1 MATKKKAKKP
11 VKKSVKKSAK
21 KPARKSK
28 KINPI
33 VLFILAIIIPPLAV
47 YLVKGAK
54 RDFVINIVLC
64 LIFWIPGI
72 VHALW
77 LITK

>member
-11 VKKSVKKSAK
+11 VKKSVKKPVK
-21 KPARKSK
+21 KAARKSK
-28 KINPI
+28 KVNQ
-33 VLFILAIIIPPLAV
+33 VLLFILAIILPPLAV
-47 YLVKGAK
+47 YLLKGAK

-64 LIFWIPGI
+64 LFIWIPGI

-77 LITK
+77 VVTK

>member
-11 VKKSVKKSAK
+11 VKRSVKKPAK
-21 KPARKSK
+21 KAATKSK
-28 KINPI
+28 IINPV

-64 LIFWIPGI
+64 LLFWIPGI

-77 LITK
+77 IVTK

>member
-1 MATKKKAKKP
+1 MATKKKDKKP
-11 VKKSVKKSAK
+11 VKKRVK
-21 KPARKSK
+21 KPAKKAATKSK
-28 KINPI
+28 KINPA
-33 VLFILAIIIPPLAV
+33 VLFILAIVLPPLAV
-47 YLVKGAK
+47 YLLKGAK

-77 LITK
+77 VITK

>member
-11 VKKSVKKSAK
+11 VKKSVKKSAS
-21 KPARKSK
+21 KSK
-28 KINPI
+28 KVDPV
-33 VLFILAIIIPPLAV
+33 VLFILAIVLPPLAV

-64 LIFWIPGI
+64 LFIWIPGI

-77 LITK
+77 IVTK

>member
-11 VKKSVKKSAK
+11 VKKSVKKPAK
-21 KPARKSK
+21 KVARKSK
-28 KINPI
+28 KVNQ
-33 VLFILAIIIPPLAV
+33 VLLFILAIILPPLAV

-64 LIFWIPGI
+64 LLFWIPGI

-77 LITK
+77 VVTK

>member
-1 MATKKKAKKP
+1 MATKKKSKKP
-11 VKKSVKKSAK
+11 AKKSVKKSAG
-21 KPARKSK
+21 KSK

-33 VLFILAIIIPPLAV
+33 VLFILAIIVPPLAV

-64 LIFWIPGI
+64 LFFWIPGI

-77 LITK
+77 VVTK

>member
-11 VKKSVKKSAK
+11 VKKSVKKPAK
-21 KPARKSK
+21 KVAIKSK
-28 KINPI
+28 KIDPV
-33 VLFILAIIIPPLAV
+33 VLFVLAIIVPPLAV

-64 LIFWIPGI
+64 LFFWIPGI

-77 LITK
+77 VVTK

>member
-11 VKKSVKKSAK
+11 VKKSVKKNVK
-21 KPARKSK
+21 KAARKSK
-28 KINPI
+28 KVNQ
-33 VLFILAIIIPPLAV
+33 VLLFILAIILPPLAV
-47 YLVKGAK
+47 YLLKGAK

-64 LIFWIPGI
+64 LFIWIPGI

-77 LITK
+77 VITK

>member
-11 VKKSVKKSAK
+11 AKKSVKKPAK
-21 KPARKSK
+21 KSK
-28 KINPI
+28 KINQ
-33 VLFILAIIIPPLAV
+33 VLLFILAVILPPLAV

-64 LIFWIPGI
+64 LLWIPGI

-77 LITK
+77 IVTN